1 MNPGYSLGK
10 ATSYQARLRSHY
22 HLFCSNKNKKLIRQK
37 QEKLFKQRKQ
47 YYPDAMVI
55 QKTLDEYGKSKEE
68 ALAAVRSLVYDYLNL
83 SAKQKAL
90 EEEVFSRLYK
100 SSIIKETERKTIP
113 IEFKGKIAY
122 IEQFES
128 SITSLVKA
136 SNMKI
141 TDSKSYSAFR
151 EALRN
156 ANSIIEEIPSL
167 PTRLYFRAVIKGA
180 KIGDENAK
188 NVIGTLYDLNLIEF
202 KFVENIDTRNID
214 FSTLIDKVK
223 KERRIIQE
231 DLDMYVDQDY
241 TISYVSRLI
250 QNSYFSI
257 YKRLDQVKDQIFSII
272 NEFKLINEFNLG
284 TIKISTDYGN
294 AYIGVHEEVEY
305 KKEDEKRIK
314 EILKGAGFGVEI
326 EVPDMQ
332 KLNRDKYSKMK
343 AELENRGYIEGK
355 EVVKRI
361 VVREKEELS
370 NLKRD

>member
-1 MNPGYSLGK
+1 
-10 ATSYQARLRSHY
+10 
-22 HLFCSNKNKKLIRQK
+22 
-37 QEKLFKQRKQ
+37 
-47 YYPDAMVI
+47 MVI

-100 SSIIKETERKTIP
+100 SGIIKENEKKTIP
-113 IEFKGKIAY
+113 IEFKGKMAY

-167 PTRLYFRAVIKGA
+167 PTRLYFRAITKGA

-214 FSTLIDKVK
+214 FSTLIDKAK
-223 KERRIIQE
+223 KERKIIQE
-231 DLDMYVDQDY
+231 NLDMYIDRDY

-257 YKRLDQVKDQIFSII
+257 YKKLDQVKDQIFLII

-294 AYIGVHEEVEY
+294 VYIGVYEDIEY
-305 KKEDEKRIK
+305 KKEDEERIK
-314 EILKGAGFGVEI
+314 KILKDAGFGVEI

-332 KLNRDKYSKMK
+332 KLNRDKYRKMK

-361 VVREKEELS
+361 VIREKEELS